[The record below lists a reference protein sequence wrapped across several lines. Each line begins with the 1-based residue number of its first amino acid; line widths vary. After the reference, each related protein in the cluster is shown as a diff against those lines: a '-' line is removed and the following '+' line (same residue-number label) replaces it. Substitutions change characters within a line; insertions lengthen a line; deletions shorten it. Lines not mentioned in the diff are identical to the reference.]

1 MWLYSIQSEVFSLN
15 NMLCAWTLFLAV
27 KCVSSSGAAP
37 LRLGAL
43 FVGLCSCN
51 QHTSILLFTPAV
63 VWIYV
68 NRSKDVHANILS
80 LIACGLVGLLPYLFI
95 PYQVHPD
102 ACSTPCA
109 PSHTR
114 SHCRAGIWPSWTT
127 GANTAQSRAFSITFC
142 ARYRIRQAFVMFWS
156 AF

>member
-27 KCVSSSGAAP
+27 KCVSSAGVAP

-68 NRSKDVHANILS
+68 NRSRDVHANILS
-80 LIACGLVGLLPYLFI
+80 LIVCGLVGLLPYLFI
-95 PYQVHPD
+95 PYQVRP
-102 ACSTPCA
+102 AAISTPCA
-109 PSHTR
+109 PSR
-114 SHCRAGIWPSWTT
+114 SG
-127 GANTAQSRAFSITFC
+127 TAEPVSGRHG
-142 ARYRIRQAFVMFWS
+142 
-156 AF
+156 

>member
-1 MWLYSIQSEVFSLN
+1 MMILLLCFSIFARGGWSPDPCVQVWLYSIQSEVFSLN

-27 KCVSSSGAAP
+27 KCVSSAGVAP

-68 NRSKDVHANILS
+68 NRSRDVHANILS
-80 LIACGLVGLLPYLFI
+80 LIVCGLVGLLPYLFI
-95 PYQVHPD
+95 PYQVRP
-102 ACSTPCA
+102 AAISTPCA
-109 PSHTR
+109 PS
-114 SHCRAGIWPSWTT
+114 RAG
-127 GANTAQSRAFSITFC
+127 TAEPVSG
-142 ARYRIRQAFVMFWS
+142 RYG
-156 AF
+156 